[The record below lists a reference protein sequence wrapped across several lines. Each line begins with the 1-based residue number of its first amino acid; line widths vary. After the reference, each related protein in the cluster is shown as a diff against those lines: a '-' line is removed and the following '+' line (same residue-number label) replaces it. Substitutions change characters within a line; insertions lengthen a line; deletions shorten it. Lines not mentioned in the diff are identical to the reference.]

1 MQGPALY
8 YYPTC
13 PYCIKV
19 LSFMKKNNLAIPL
32 KNIHED
38 PRYGHELIKIGGSR
52 QVPCL
57 VIDGK
62 ALYESDDIIAWLNN
76 NPDRLKA

>member
-1 MQGPALY
+1 MIKLENHILY
-8 YYPTC
+8 ESPYC

-19 LSFMKKNNLAIPL
+19 EMFMRSHGITCEKRNTNYPAI
-32 KNIHED
+32 ED
-38 PRYGHELIKIGGSR
+38 ELIRVGGKR

-62 ALYESDDIIAWLNN
+62 ALYESDDIIAYM
-76 NPDRLKA
+76 REKIS